1 VAADERGLAALRRV
15 PAEDGSPDSRRRA
28 GAHLSSGARPRRG
41 RAPLALDRIG
51 GVSVGIAVGWNI
63 AVIGPVATQLSHVY
77 GVSLAVV
84 LLFVTVQFVM
94 HMVMQ
99 LPGGRA
105 ADRIGARTSA
115 LLGLALIGVGNAIAL
130 PVSQA
135 WLGFLG
141 RAVVGVGTGFAFVG
155 GSDYIRA
162 RGGSPLLQGLY
173 GGGSVLAPGV
183 AVAVVPFLTEHLGWR
198 APYLSALVVCAVCA
212 ALLAAAPPTAR
223 GSRHAGERLEAGF
236 FRDARLYRLAAIHAM
251 SFGFSVVVG
260 NTVVTLLEHHGHSK
274 RSAAI
279 AGSLTLLLGFF
290 TRIAGGPLLAR
301 RDARAWVA
309 ASLVVGGAGA
319 IVLAMPLPYA
329 LLVLAAA
336 VVGLAAGLPFAM
348 AFTRAALAR
357 PDAPGAAVGFVNAWA
372 SLVIVAGTPL
382 VGATFSLPGDGRIGF
397 VAVGALA
404 ALAAL
409 ATPR

>member
-1 VAADERGLAALRRV
+1 
-15 PAEDGSPDSRRRA
+15 
-28 GAHLSSGARPRRG
+28 
-41 RAPLALDRIG
+41 
-51 GVSVGIAVGWNI
+51 
-63 AVIGPVATQLSHVY
+63 VIGPVATQLSHAY

-99 LPGGRA
+99 LPGGRT

-115 LLGLALIGVGNAIAL
+115 LLGLALIATGNAVAL
-130 PVSQA
+130 PASQA

-183 AVAVVPFLTEHLGWR
+183 AVAAVPFLTEHLGWR
-198 APYLSALVVCAVCA
+198 APYLSALAVCAVCA
-212 ALLAAAPPTAR
+212 ALLAAAPATAR
-223 GSRHAGERLEAGF
+223 GARHAGERLESGF
-236 FRDARLYRLAAIHAM
+236 FRDAQLYRLAAIHAM
-251 SFGFSVVVG
+251 SFGFSVVIG

-319 IVLAMPLPYA
+319 IVLALPLPYA
-329 LLVLAAA
+329 LLVLSAA

-382 VGATFSLPGDGRIGF
+382 VGATFALPGDGRIGF
-397 VAVGALA
+397 VVLGGLA